1 MESDTAPELYA
12 IWSEAKDHIEQGDY
26 DKAIEIYKY
35 VLIRYSDND
44 IAVEYANAYLGD
56 IYLTLRQL
64 NMAENHIKKAIKH
77 KPMGQCHW

>member
-1 MESDTAPELYA
+1 
-12 IWSEAKDHIEQGDY
+12 DY

-56 IYLTLRQL
+56 IYLTLRRL
-64 NMAENHIKKAIKH
+64 TCLTFNFIKRANMLKQRCRLTLVARLRERF
-77 KPMGQCHW
+77 